1 MFDLSTLICRIGSVQ
16 HFKNLTIQDLKTI
29 VTSGQLLNYPAESTI
44 LSEEQSCSGLFVL
57 LKGKVHLCKSGPRGQ
72 DSIIGVIKPVIMFN
86 EVAVIDKG
94 ENPVTAIAANDSITW
109 QISCERFHF
118 LMEKYPPLGISLLR
132 VLASR
137 NRQLISQCEDIAFRT
152 VLGRTAK
159 ILLELSHNG
168 QKAIS
173 RREHTNQELAAKAA
187 TVAEP
192 ISRSIN
198 TLKQLG
204 AIECTRDKINICSA
218 EQLAEL
224 AEVYLELSNN

>member
-1 MFDLSTLICRIGSVQ
+1 MFDVSTLICRIGSVP
-16 HFKNLTIQDLKTI
+16 HFKNLTIQDLRII
-29 VTSGQLLNYPAESTI
+29 VTSGQLLKYPADTVI
-44 LSEEQSCSGLFVL
+44 FSEGQPCSGLFVL
-57 LKGKVHLCKSGPRGQ
+57 LRGKVHLCKSGPRGQ

-86 EVAVIDKG
+86 EVATIDEG
-94 ENPVTAIAANDSITW
+94 NNPVTAIAANDCITW
-109 QISCERFHF
+109 QISHERFNG
-118 LMEKYPPLGISLLR
+118 LMKKYPPLGLSLLR

-137 NRQLISQCEDIAFRT
+137 NRHLISQCEDIAFRT

-159 ILLELSHNG
+159 ILLELSQNG
-168 QKAIS
+168 QKTIS

-198 TLKQLG
+198 TLKQCG
-204 AIECTRDKINICSA
+204 VIECSRDKIKICST

-224 AEVYLELSNN
+224 AEVYLDLSQN